1 MSHKKRQKERKKTKH
16 TQACRF
22 TGDSERYI
30 DLKKKFKK
38 KEREKKEGRNKTTSP
53 HRAGM
58 SSTSRLGTGG
68 NFNSLPLQLNGEGN
82 NAS

>member
-38 KEREKKEGRNKTTSP
+38 KRERKKKAETKLHP
-53 HRAGM
+53 HIE
-58 SSTSRLGTGG
+58 
-68 NFNSLPLQLNGEGN
+68 QE
-82 NAS
+82 